1 MPRSKSLTLSTVPNL
16 PEIQPGDDLPA
27 LIMSALTQDEMSVED
42 GDIFVI
48 AQKIVSKSEGRLVNL
63 STVIPSPKALELLS
77 E

>member
-27 LIMSALTQDEMSVED
+27 LIMNALAQDEISVED

-48 AQKIVSKSEGRLVNL
+48 AQKIVSKSEGRLR
-63 STVIPSPKALELLS
+63 I
-77 E
+77 